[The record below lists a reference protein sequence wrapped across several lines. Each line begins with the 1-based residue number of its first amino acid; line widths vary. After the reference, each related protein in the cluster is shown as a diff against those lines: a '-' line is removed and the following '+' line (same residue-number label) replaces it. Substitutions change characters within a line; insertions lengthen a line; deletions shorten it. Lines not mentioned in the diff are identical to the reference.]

1 MPSSRLFFGI
11 VIMSES
17 GMSKGAGKYTVPALG
32 LEKFAMT
39 PKCQCFVVERGKGG
53 KEQNVSR

>member
-1 MPSSRLFFGI
+1 MPGSRLLIGI

-17 GMSKGAGKYTVPALG
+17 GGMSKGAGKYAVPALG

-39 PKCQCFVVERGKGG
+39 PKCQCFVVER
-53 KEQNVSR
+53 